1 MEGFINLHR
10 MLLDSMIFSSQ
21 TGLKIWVWLLLKASY
36 RKRHVSLK
44 VGKGETIVTIERGQ
58 LIFGRYKAE
67 EELCIDGS
75 AIYRWIKKLEEN
87 GMVLIQ
93 TNNQYSIITICNYD
107 SYQGENDKDEQ
118 LMNNQR
124 TTNEQQ
130 MNSRRTADEQQMNTY
145 NKDNNIK
152 KDNKDKKVKK
162 VNKEFEKQAFVFPY
176 QSDKFMLLWDK
187 LIKMPKWKKKPFESL
202 QLILHKLSEF
212 DEEFAI
218 ELIENAITG
227 NYQGIIFSNTKEKYE
242 QFKIKNYGGENFSN
256 NAKKQGVSKQELAE
270 VLYEHFQNR
279 DNSE

>member
-1 MEGFINLHR
+1 MEGYINVHR
-10 MLLDSMIFSSQ
+10 TLLDSMIFSSQ
-21 TGLKIWVWLLLKASY
+21 TGLKIWIWLLLKASY

-44 VGKGETIVTIERGQ
+44 IGKGETIVTIERGQ

-75 AIYRWIKKLEEN
+75 TIYRWIKKLEEN
-87 GMVLIQ
+87 EMISIQ
-93 TNNQYSIITICNYD
+93 SSNQYSIITICNYD

-118 LMNNQR
+118 PTNNQR

-152 KDNKDKKVKK
+152 KDNKDKKV
-162 VNKEFEKQAFVFPY
+162 NKENVEKQKLVFPY
-176 QSDKFMLLWDK
+176 QSEKFMLLWNE
-187 LIKMPKWKKKPFESL
+187 LVKMPKWRKKPFSAL
-202 QLILHKLSEF
+202 QLTLHKLSEF
-212 DEEFAI
+212 DEDFVI

-227 NYQGIIFSNTKEKYE
+227 NYQGIVFSNTKEKYE
-242 QFKIKNYGGENFSN
+242 QFKQKNYGGENFRN

>member
-10 MLLDSMIFSSQ
+10 TLLDNMIFSSQ
-21 TGLKIWVWLLLKASY
+21 TGLKIWIWLLLKATY
-36 RKRHVSLK
+36 KKRHVSLK
-44 VGKGETIVTIERGQ
+44 IGKGETIVTIERGQ

-75 AIYRWIKKLEEN
+75 TIYRWIKKLEEN
-87 GMVLIQ
+87 EMILLQ
-93 TNNQYSIITICNYD
+93 SNNQYSIITICNYD
-107 SYQGENDKDEQ
+107 TYQSENINYEQ
-118 LMNNQR
+118 PTNNQR

-130 MNSRRTADEQQMNTY
+130 MSSRRAAGEQQANTY
-145 NKDNNIK
+145 NNINNIKKVNKDNNI
-152 KDNKDKKVKK
+152 
-162 VNKEFEKQAFVFPY
+162 NKETGEKQKLVFPY
-176 QSDKFMLLWDK
+176 QSEKFMLLWNE
-187 LIKMPKWKKKPFESL
+187 LVKMPKWRKKPFSAL
-202 QLILHKLSEF
+202 QLTLHKLSEF
-212 DEEFAI
+212 DEDFVI

-242 QFKIKNYGGENFSN
+242 QFKQQKYGGENFRN